1 MWIIGFSFGLDSWAP
16 RSWRLKVMF
25 FGSLGEKL
33 GREVE
38 IDPPQGTDTIAL
50 LRAVLADKFPAA
62 SSELLNRSRACIADA
77 IVGDSH
83 KLTGA
88 ESVEFFPPL
97 SGG

>member
-1 MWIIGFSFGLDSWAP
+1 M
-16 RSWRLKVMF
+16 KVMF
-25 FGSLGEKL
+25 YGSLGEKL

-50 LRAVLADKFPAA
+50 LRAVLADMFPAA
-62 SSELLNRSRACIADA
+62 SSDLLNRSRACIADA
-77 IVGDSH
+77 IVGDGH
-83 KLTGA
+83 ELAGA